1 MREPVPRAGRTL
13 AASLAGIAAREG
25 LTAKRSRPEMAPQRL
40 EKIES
45 APGNGRV
52 SEASNPQDLVHG
64 ARLTQRSPGPIQPL
78 AKVVGGLGRDH

>member
-1 MREPVPRAGRTL
+1 
-13 AASLAGIAAREG
+13 
-25 LTAKRSRPEMAPQRL
+25 MAPQRL

-64 ARLTQRSPGPIQPL
+64 ARLTQRSLGPIQPL
-78 AKVVGGLGRDH
+78 AEVVDGLGRDPAPQRRRSRGEENYPPCKALKNHEMGK